1 MAIVGGMRAVWLII
15 MVVLCLGGSL
25 AAQTNRLNLS
35 KEPLPFRGYRITGIT
50 WYGTGSSA
58 RPHFNA
64 GSFIGGK
71 NVTGQMKVG
80 GRFASYAA
88 ARAFTRLNLRLGLRV
103 PRGTPPVQLYRMDLR
118 R

>member
-58 RPHFNA
+58 RPKFNA
-64 GSFIGGK
+64 GSTLNGK
-71 NVTGQMKVG
+71 TVG
-80 GRFASYAA
+80 GQYASYVQ
-88 ARAFTRLNLRLGLRV
+88 ARAFTRMNLRLGLRV